1 MTDSLKFIYKGF
13 LQSVEIHI
21 SCEPQSEGF
30 YRAFCEAKLKL
41 PILKKNYS
49 TWTIFSAENDQWQ
62 EHLPVCE
69 QDSEEKTQ
77 GHSRETFKEQARET
91 IKETSSQN
99 SKRKTHEKTVTKDSY
114 SQGAVDPIGFFLKL
128 HRREWL
134 GDTVNLVIGARE
146 VPLQVSREEN
156 QITVSRPE
164 KNQRLVIMMGK
175 EGIEALEIPIPVL
188 GSLRVQRVF

>member
-21 SCEPQSEGF
+21 FCEPQSDGF

-49 TWTIFSAENDQWQ
+49 TWTIFSTEDDQWQ
-62 EHLPVCE
+62 EHLPIRE

-77 GHSRETFKEQARET
+77 EHDQERIKEQVRETLKE
-91 IKETSSQN
+91 KVSQN
-99 SKRKTHEKTVTKDSY
+99 TPRNTQEKTVTKDSY
-114 SQGAVDPIGFFLKL
+114 SQEAVDPIGFFLKL
-128 HRREWL
+128 HRREWV

-146 VPLQVSREEN
+146 VPLQLSREKN
-156 QITVSRPE
+156 QIRVSRPE
-164 KNQRLVIMMGK
+164 KNQSLVIKMGN